1 MTVKYL
7 IDESGTKTAVQM
19 SLDDYHSLLDS
30 ANILPQHVI
39 DGIKKGQEEGRLG
52 LTKSTEEVM
61 RKYEKWK

>member
-7 IDESGTKTAVQM
+7 IDESGNKTAVQM
-19 SLDDYHSLLDS
+19 SLEDYHMLLEN

-39 DGIKKGQEEGRLG
+39 DGIKKGQDEVRLG

-61 RKYEKWK
+61 RKYER